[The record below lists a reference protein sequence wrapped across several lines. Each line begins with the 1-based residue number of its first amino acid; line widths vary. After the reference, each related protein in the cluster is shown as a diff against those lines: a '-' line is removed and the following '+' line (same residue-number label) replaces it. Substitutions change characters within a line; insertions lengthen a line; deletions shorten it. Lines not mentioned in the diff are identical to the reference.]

1 MCTRC
6 FMYTQFARN
15 KRYWW
20 PKHNLETLE
29 DGPSCFLAQQKLFF
43 SPRTWE
49 EVPCK
54 RFWVSTSATGNN
66 EVSASAKPSCAHKS
80 RHGLSASPLHLRDF
94 GWYFRTLPRAYARTL
109 RIEARRNW
117 RLKSSC
123 QEVSRRTLLL
133 FLGRRESTVV
143 WLSRFNWA
151 LPALTS
157 ALRAI

>member
-1 MCTRC
+1 MHPVFYVHTVCTEQEIL
-6 FMYTQFARN
+6 MTKAQFGNIGRWA
-15 KRYWW
+15 KLLLSAT
-20 PKHNLETLE
+20 KT
-29 DGPSCFLAQQKLFF
+29 FLF
-43 SPRTWE
+43 PRTWE

-143 WLSRFNWA
+143 WLFCFNRA

-157 ALRAI
+157 ALRAV